1 LKGSIIFARGDKL
14 EHGHYTVLKEL
25 GVGGMGVVYQCKDEQ
40 LLRDVAIK
48 MLLPELMS
56 DKNNV
61 EIFRQEARFAAK
73 LEQPNIVTVYDIGV
87 EERQNKLHHFVSME
101 YLPGGN
107 LANKMASGALNVEHC
122 LNWMKQLASGLNFAH
137 KNGVIHQD
145 IKADNIFITN
155 EGDLKI
161 GDFGLARLL
170 VGRVQYNSAARGMGT
185 PAYMSPELC
194 RGEIQDH
201 RSDIYSLG
209 ILFFEMCT
217 GQLPYRAK
225 GMIEMATKHSS
236 APIPSASRLNPNIPE
251 QLDKMLRKMMEK
263 MPDQRY
269 QATSEIITLLDDLIF
284 ERRVARLGLI
294 KGASVASAPAQPAKL
309 DDSLSE
315 KENTK
320 QSSEIKN
327 TKIEEKQP
335 PRTLSRASPT
345 ADLDTTGNVSKI
357 YTRDSTARESE
368 HTKVSKVPLE
378 TQTAPA
384 PTFNSSSSSSS
395 SSIVTPAKSENLRHV
410 SQDKGKSFVQTKNG
424 LSWTF
429 KTEGPIGWASTPL
442 ANKEETI
449 LFVTSSDGQLYAIE
463 IKTGRSLWHNQTAA
477 PFLAAPAVTG
487 NSVIS
492 ANTQGVV
499 QSQTITDGTVLWKYE
514 TKAEILATPVIGPD
528 TIFIATKD
536 GRVLAIESL
545 SGKVKWIH
553 RAQEP
558 IVCSPSMHADMV
570 LVGTR
575 GGSFLALSAFD
586 GKIIW
591 KFNARS
597 PIVASPA
604 ASVDSVYFGTMSGEF
619 YALDAQAGDL
629 IWEYQTE
636 KPIVARAVIA
646 FTSVIFASF
655 DKWLYCCEK
664 YDGSLKW
671 KAAVR
676 GKAMANL
683 VVDRDNIFA
692 NSQEGFTQMFNTKS
706 GALIWQKDYKR
717 GLESSPL
724 VTDHYF
730 FQATIEGEVFAYERA
745 RD

>member
-1 LKGSIIFARGDKL
+1 
-14 EHGHYTVLKEL
+14 
-25 GVGGMGVVYQCKDEQ
+25 MGVVYQCKDEQ

-56 DKNNV
+56 DKNSV
-61 EIFRQEARFAAK
+61 EIFHQEARFAAK
-73 LEQPNIVTVYDIGV
+73 LEHPNIVTVYDIGV

-107 LANKMASGALNVEHC
+107 LAHRMSGGALNVEHC
-122 LNWMKQLASGLNFAH
+122 LNWMKQLASGLSFAH

-170 VGRVQYNSAARGMGT
+170 IGRVAYNAASRGMGT

-217 GQLPYRAK
+217 GQLPFRAK

-236 APIPSASRLNPNIPE
+236 APIPSASRINPDIPE
-251 QLDKMLRKMMEK
+251 QLDKMLRKMMAKTPE
-263 MPDQRY
+263 QRY
-269 QATSEIITLLDDLIF
+269 QATAEIITLLDDLIF

-294 KGASVASAPAQPAKL
+294 NGAGAATIQTLPGKVQDNSAKQPGQTQT
-309 DDSLSE
+309 SE
-315 KENTK
+315 
-320 QSSEIKN
+320 QSARLHS
-327 TKIEEKQP
+327 KQP
-335 PRTLSRASPT
+335 PPRNI
-345 ADLDTTGNVSKI
+345 DTTGNVSKI
-357 YTRDSTARESE
+357 YARESIPKPLDQP
-368 HTKVSKVPLE
+368 HTEQNPIEIKVTADTNARANVHAPLASARADVLK
-378 TQTAPA
+378 Q
-384 PTFNSSSSSSS
+384 
-395 SSIVTPAKSENLRHV
+395 V
-410 SQDKGKSFVQTKNG
+410 SQDKGKSFVQTRNG
-424 LSWTF
+424 LCWTF
-429 KTEGPIGWASTPL
+429 KTQGPIGWASAPL
-442 ANKEETI
+442 ANKEESI
-449 LFVTSSDGQLYAIE
+449 LFVTSSDGQMYAIE

-477 PFLAAPAVTG
+477 PLLASAALMG
-487 NSVIS
+487 NHVIS

-499 QSQTITDGTVLWKYE
+499 QSQSITDGSVRWKYE
-514 TKAEILATPVIGPD
+514 TKAAILATPVIGAD
-528 TIFIATKD
+528 TIYVATTD
-536 GRVLAIESL
+536 GRVLSL
-545 SGKVKWIH
+545 DAQSGKVKWIH

-575 GGSFLALSAFD
+575 GGTFLALSAFD

-604 ASVDSVYFGTMSGEF
+604 ASVDSVYFGTMSGGF
-619 YALDAQAGDL
+619 YALDAQDGDL

-636 KPIVARAVIA
+636 RPIVAKAVIA

-671 KAAVR
+671 KAAIR

-683 VVDRDNIFA
+683 VVDHDSIFA
-692 NSQEGFTQMFNTKS
+692 STQEGFTQMFNTKS
-706 GALIWQKDYKR
+706 GALLWQKDHNR
-717 GLESSPL
+717 SLESAPL

-730 FQATIEGEVFAYERA
+730 FQGTVEGEVFAYERA
-745 RD
+745 KD

>member
-1 LKGSIIFARGDKL
+1 
-14 EHGHYTVLKEL
+14 
-25 GVGGMGVVYQCKDEQ
+25 MGVVYQCKDEQ

-61 EIFRQEARFAAK
+61 EIFHQEARFAAK
-73 LEQPNIVTVYDIGV
+73 LEHPNIVTIYDIGV
-87 EERQNKLHHFVSME
+87 EERQKKLHHFVSME

-107 LANKMASGALNVEHC
+107 LAHRMSTGALNVEHC
-122 LNWMKQLASGLNFAH
+122 LNWMKQLASGLSFAH

-170 VGRVQYNSAARGMGT
+170 VGRVPYNAASRGMGT

-217 GQLPYRAK
+217 GQLPFRAK

-236 APIPSASRLNPNIPE
+236 APIPSANRLNPDIPE
-251 QLDKMLRKMMEK
+251 QLDKMLRKMMTKTPE
-263 MPDQRY
+263 QRY
-269 QATSEIITLLDDLIF
+269 QATAEIITLLDDLIF
-284 ERRVARLGLI
+284 ERRVARLGLVNGTGAIQALPGKVQDNLI
-294 KGASVASAPAQPAKL
+294 KQQDLTQSNRIINPTET
-309 DDSLSE
+309 DD
-315 KENTK
+315 K
-320 QSSEIKN
+320 QSARLPS
-327 TKIEEKQP
+327 KQP
-335 PRTLSRASPT
+335 PPRNI
-345 ADLDTTGNVSKI
+345 DTTGNVSKI
-357 YTRDSTARESE
+357 YARDSIPKPLDHPQMAKEPAVRQVAADATAR
-368 HTKVSKVPLE
+368 TKVNATVNANTMAASARSDVLK
-378 TQTAPA
+378 Q
-384 PTFNSSSSSSS
+384 
-395 SSIVTPAKSENLRHV
+395 V
-410 SQDKGKSFVQTKNG
+410 SPDKGKSFVQTRNG
-424 LSWTF
+424 LCWTF
-429 KTEGPIGWASTPL
+429 KTQGPIGWASTPL
-442 ANKEETI
+442 ANKEESI

-463 IKTGRSLWHNQTAA
+463 IKTGRSLWHTQTAA
-477 PFLAAPAVTG
+477 PLLASAALMG
-487 NSVIS
+487 NNVIS
-492 ANTQGVV
+492 ANTQGIV
-499 QSQTITDGTVLWKYE
+499 QSQSITDGAVLWKYE
-514 TKAEILATPVIGPD
+514 TKSAILATPVIGPD
-528 TIFIATKD
+528 TLYIATKD
-536 GRVLAIESL
+536 GRVLAMDSQ

-553 RAQEP
+553 RAQEA

-591 KFNARS
+591 KFNARA

-604 ASVDSVYFGTMSGEF
+604 ASVDSVYFGTTSGGF
-619 YALDAQAGDL
+619 YALDAQAGAL

-636 KPIVARAVIA
+636 KPIVAKAVIA

-671 KAAVR
+671 KAAIR

-692 NSQEGFTQMFNTKS
+692 STQEGFTQMFNTKS
-706 GALIWQKDYKR
+706 GALLGQKDHNR
-717 GLESSPL
+717 SLESAPL

-730 FQATIEGEVFAYERA
+730 FQGTVEGEVFAYERA

>member
-1 LKGSIIFARGDKL
+1 
-14 EHGHYTVLKEL
+14 
-25 GVGGMGVVYQCKDEQ
+25 MGVVYQCKDEQ

-56 DKNNV
+56 DKHNV
-61 EIFRQEARFAAK
+61 EIFHQEARFAAK
-73 LEQPNIVTVYDIGV
+73 LEHPNIVTVYDIGV
-87 EERQNKLHHFVSME
+87 EERQKKLHHFVSME

-107 LANKMASGALNVEHC
+107 LAHRMSTGALNIEHC
-122 LNWMKQLASGLNFAH
+122 LNWMKQLASGLSFAH

-170 VGRVQYNSAARGMGT
+170 VGRVAYNAASRGMGT

-201 RSDIYSLG
+201 RSDVYSLG

-217 GQLPYRAK
+217 GQLPFRAK

-236 APIPSASRLNPNIPE
+236 APIPSANRLNPNIPE
-251 QLDKMLRKMMEK
+251 QLDKMLRKMMAKTPE
-263 MPDQRY
+263 QRY
-269 QATSEIITLLDDLIF
+269 QATAEIITLLDDLIF
-284 ERRVARLGLI
+284 ERRVARLGLVNSAGVGTI
-294 KGASVASAPAQPAKL
+294 QAPPDKVPDTSV
-309 DDSLSE
+309 
-315 KENTK
+315 K
-320 QSSEIKN
+320 QQS
-327 TKIEEKQP
+327 P
-335 PRTLSRASPT
+335 PRTIESP
-345 ADLDTTGNVSKI
+345 AHSKQAPPRNIDTTGNVSKI
-357 YTRDSTARESE
+357 YARESIPKPVDQPKTAE
-368 HTKVSKVPLE
+368 PPTDIKVVPDAALK
-378 TQTAPA
+378 PA
-384 PTFNSSSSSSS
+384 VNANVQSTSGKFD
-395 SSIVTPAKSENLRHV
+395 VLKQV

-424 LSWTF
+424 LCWTF
-429 KTEGPIGWASTPL
+429 KTQGPIGWASAPL
-442 ANKEETI
+442 ANKEESI
-449 LFVTSSDGQLYAIE
+449 VFVTSSDGQMYAIE
-463 IKTGRSLWHNQTAA
+463 VKTGRSLWHTQTDAPLLASAA
-477 PFLAAPAVTG
+477 LMG
-487 NSVIS
+487 NHVIS
-492 ANTQGVV
+492 ANTHGIV
-499 QSQTITDGTVLWKYE
+499 QSQSITDGGVLWKYE
-514 TKAEILATPVIGPD
+514 TKAAILATPAIGQD
-528 TIFIATKD
+528 TIYVATKD
-536 GRVLAIESL
+536 GRVLAMDSQ

-558 IVCSPSMHADMV
+558 IVCSPSMHAEMV

-604 ASVDSVYFGTMSGEF
+604 ASVDSVYFGTMSGGF

-636 KPIVARAVIA
+636 KPIVAKAVIA

-671 KAAVR
+671 KAAIR

-683 VVDRDNIFA
+683 VVDRDSIFA
-692 NSQEGFTQMFNTKS
+692 STQEGFTQMFNTKS
-706 GALIWQKDYKR
+706 GALLWQKDHNR
-717 GLESSPL
+717 SLESAPL

-730 FQATIEGEVFAYERA
+730 FQATVEGEVFAYERA
-745 RD
+745 KD

>member
-1 LKGSIIFARGDKL
+1 MRN
-14 EHGHYTVLKEL
+14 
-25 GVGGMGVVYQCKDEQ
+25 
-40 LLRDVAIK
+40 VAIK

-61 EIFRQEARFAAK
+61 EIFHQEARFAAK
-73 LEQPNIVTVYDIGV
+73 LEHPNIVTVYDIGV
-87 EERQNKLHHFVSME
+87 EERQKKLHHFVSME

-107 LANKMASGALNVEHC
+107 LAHRMVSGALNVEHC
-122 LNWMKQLASGLNFAH
+122 LNWMKQLASGLSFAH

-170 VGRVQYNSAARGMGT
+170 VGRVPYNAASRGMGT

-217 GQLPYRAK
+217 GQLPFRAK

-236 APIPSASRLNPNIPE
+236 APIPSAGRLNPDIPE
-251 QLDKMLRKMMEK
+251 QLDKMLRKMMAKTPE
-263 MPDQRY
+263 QRY
-269 QATSEIITLLDDLIF
+269 QTTAEIITLLDDLIF

-294 KGASVASAPAQPAKL
+294 NGAGAGASTLHTLSAKVQDNLAKQQSPAQTSNSSIINTTET
-309 DDSLSE
+309 DD
-315 KENTK
+315 K
-320 QSSEIKN
+320 QSARLPSR
-327 TKIEEKQP
+327 QSP
-335 PRTLSRASPT
+335 PRNI
-345 ADLDTTGNVSKI
+345 DTTGNVSKI
-357 YTRDSTARESE
+357 YARDSI
-368 HTKVSKVPLE
+368 
-378 TQTAPA
+378 
-384 PTFNSSSSSSS
+384 SSSLNQPQSAKN
-395 SSIVTPAKSENLRHV
+395 PAEIKVAANHIANATAASARADALKHI

-429 KTEGPIGWASTPL
+429 KTQGPIGWASAPL
-442 ANKEETI
+442 ANKEESI
-449 LFVTSSDGQLYAIE
+449 LFVASSDGQIYAID

-477 PFLAAPAVTG
+477 PLLASAALKG
-487 NSVIS
+487 NQVIS

-499 QSQTITDGTVLWKYE
+499 QSQSVTDGAVLWKYE
-514 TKAEILATPVIGPD
+514 TKAAILATPVIGPD
-528 TIFIATKD
+528 TIYVATKD
-536 GRVLAIESL
+536 GRVLAMESQ

-558 IVCSPSMHADMV
+558 IVCSPSIHADMI

-604 ASVDSVYFGTMSGEF
+604 ASVDSVYFGTMSGGF

-636 KPIVARAVIA
+636 KPIVAKAVIA

-671 KAAVR
+671 KAAIR

-683 VVDRDNIFA
+683 VVDRDSIFA
-692 NSQEGFTQMFNTKS
+692 STQEGFTQMFNTKS
-706 GALIWQKDYKR
+706 GALLWQKDHNR
-717 GLESSPL
+717 SLESPPL

-730 FQATIEGEVFAYERA
+730 FQATVEGEVFAYERA
-745 RD
+745 KD